1 MLGLQT
7 KPSLYRD
14 FALLSA
20 MIIFVLLLVSL
31 WIVYKTYQSH
41 SKDILQQLE
50 NEAIRI
56 DRALIIEIEEA
67 SYLLES
73 IGRQI
78 DTSRGDLE
86 PQIQRLFGSF
96 ASNQPLSSSEFYWI
110 DANQRITMSGHAGRL
125 AEPIEIADR
134 DYMKRALTTPW
145 KIHIG
150 QPVEGRVSGAWVIP
164 IAMGI
169 ASADNEFVGAV
180 SISLNIEQLSNV
192 ISNVIKEPEIDYAI
206 TNTAF
211 TLLTQTS
218 EDNDFFARYF
228 SMARLSEIDFSQ
240 TPSGVFSS
248 ATWWASDKIY
258 AYYEQSS
265 QYPYIIFVGYDP
277 VYSRSAIGNILL
289 PRLLQ
294 IVIMTLFLLLTL
306 WTVRKRIIQPVMQLT
321 EHTQQILRGQNFAHS
336 TANDPIE
343 IEQLA
348 EEIER
353 LSAYI
358 DERRRIEHELA
369 HKNAALMHIKEAAEV
384 TNHLKANFFEQVG
397 EALMQPARAISEYID
412 SMRNELFG
420 PLENEK
426 YQEMAEAMHRESFA
440 IMETLDDI
448 RAISK
453 AESGLLALDERPVD
467 LSFIIKKCIR
477 LLKECQPFAQVEVIL
492 DLDDEMPK
500 INADELRLKQ
510 LILNLLMSA
519 ASEIGASDAI
529 RLSSLYVD
537 EEARVEITYK
547 PTADSLARSEQ
558 PLHLLRGIAPYSA
571 GFLKLGHALS
581 DLIVAMHGGSL
592 STKPLP
598 DQMVKK
604 TVSLPKTRLLSATP

>member
-1 MLGLQT
+1 MLGIQT

-78 DTSRGDLE
+78 DTKRTDLE

-96 ASNQPLSSSEFYWI
+96 ASNQPLRGSEFYWI
-110 DANQRITMSGHAGRL
+110 DANQRITISGHAGAL

-169 ASADNEFVGAV
+169 ASADNEFIGAV
-180 SISLNIEQLSNV
+180 SISLNIKQLSDV

-206 TNTAF
+206 TNTSF
-211 TLLTQTS
+211 TLLTQIS
-218 EDNDFFARYF
+218 EDTDFFARYF

-240 TPSGVFSS
+240 TPSGVFSAAS
-248 ATWWASDKIY
+248 WWASDQIY

-277 VYSRSAIGNILL
+277 VYSRSAIDDILL

-306 WTVRKRIIQPVMQLT
+306 WTVRKRIIQPVMRLT
-321 EHTQQILRGQNFAHS
+321 EHTQRILRGEKFSHS

-348 EEIER
+348 QEIER

-369 HKNAALMHIKEAAEV
+369 RKNSALMQIKESAEV
-384 TNHLKANFFEQVG
+384 TNHLKATFFEQVG

-412 SMRNELFG
+412 SMRDELFG
-420 PLENEK
+420 PIENEK
-426 YQEMAEAMHRESFA
+426 YQEMAESMHLESLG
-440 IMETLDDI
+440 IMETLADI
-448 RAISK
+448 RAISQ
-453 AESGLLALDERPVD
+453 AESGLLALNERPVD
-467 LSFIIKKCIR
+467 LDFVIKKCIR
-477 LLKECQPFAQVEVIL
+477 LLKECQPFAQVDVIL

-500 INADELRLKQ
+500 ISADELRLKQ
-510 LILNLLMSA
+510 LILNLLMGA
-519 ASEIGASDAI
+519 ASEISNSDAI
-529 RLSSLYVD
+529 RLNTLHLNGEV
-537 EEARVEITYK
+537 RIEITYK
-547 PTADSLARSEQ
+547 PSTDSLSKSEQ
-558 PLHLLRGIAPYSA
+558 PSQLLRGIAPYSA

-581 DLIVAMHGGSL
+581 DLIVAMHGGTL

-604 TVSLPKTRLLSATP
+604 IITLPESRLINAAK